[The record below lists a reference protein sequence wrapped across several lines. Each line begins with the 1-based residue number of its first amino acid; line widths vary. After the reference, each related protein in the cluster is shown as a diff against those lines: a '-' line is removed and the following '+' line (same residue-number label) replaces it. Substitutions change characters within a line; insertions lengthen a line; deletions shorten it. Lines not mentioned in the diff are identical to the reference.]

1 MNTGASPGGGTE
13 DSMSMLTRHYVE
25 KKIEEYDRGM
35 FELFGDMEEG
45 SVKSFDGTRISYRV
59 KGEGMPIILSPGVFT
74 TYMFFE
80 PFKRYFSKNHKVIF
94 WDYRGHPESEV
105 PEDLDSIT
113 VHNCARD
120 LKAVMDDA
128 GVENAI
134 HVGFSMGVMT
144 ILELFKLYPEKVLGL
159 VPINGPYGEVFSPK
173 EKVMETIT
181 DAFNFMSRNP
191 WLVEWFRPILVL
203 PINIPIA
210 KKVELNS
217 TMVASEEMTLYFE
230 YAAKMDWHAGFKA
243 LAAMASYKGEDIIDT
258 VDVPTLLISGTKDSW
273 TPKRIAD
280 EMHRRIKNSEYTS
293 IPGGSHATPAENPE
307 MINFRID
314 LFLRTHFADLM
325 DNWPAAG
332 KKATKKKA
340 AKKKAAKKKAASK
353 TPAAKKRAPGKPKKA
368 AAKKR
373 PAAKKKPAAKKPGLL
388 LEPPAS
394 AEPLEEVL
402 EAAENK

>member
-1 MNTGASPGGGTE
+1 
-13 DSMSMLTRHYVE
+13 MSMLTRHYVK
-25 KKIEEYDRGM
+25 KKIDEYNQGM
-35 FELFGDMEEG
+35 AELFGDMEMR
-45 SVKSFDGTRISYRV
+45 SVKSFDGTRIAYRV

-128 GVENAI
+128 GVEKAI

-144 ILELFKLYPEKVLGL
+144 ILELFKLHPERVLGM

-173 EKVMETIT
+173 EKVMDTIT
-181 DAFNFMSRNP
+181 DVFNFMSRNP

-210 KKVELNS
+210 KKVELNQ
-217 TMVASEEMTLYFE
+217 TMVAPHEMTLYFE

-243 LAAMASYKGEDIIDT
+243 LAAMASYNGEDIIDT
-258 VDVPTLLISGTKDSW
+258 IDVPTLLICGTKDSW

-280 EMHRRIKNSEYTS
+280 EMHRRIKNSEFTG

-307 MINFRID
+307 MINMRID
-314 LFLRTHFADLM
+314 LFLRQHFADQIK
-325 DNWPAAG
+325 NWPAKKPAGKKTTAKKTTAKKAAG
-332 KKATKKKA
+332 KK
-340 AKKKAAKKKAASK
+340 
-353 TPAAKKRAPGKPKKA
+353 RGPGRPKKA
-368 AAKKR
+368 
-373 PAAKKKPAAKKPGLL
+373 AAKKKPAAKKTVLV

-394 AEPLEEVL
+394 AEPLEEAL
-402 EAAENK
+402 EATER